1 MADMD
6 MSKVRKFFGSDR
18 HHRTLEEILLPT
30 EEEVEFA
37 TAKHMKRYDELVAEF
52 EKKTALT
59 GLDLSV
65 LTICAGLQVLRWAI
79 LSNDKLK
86 FDTAAQGDELV
97 KRYLPKSVYD
107 VVAGSVPYDA
117 IQRSG
122 QFALKYPGESVGI
135 SGANHRFKTLG
146 HDPLAGW
153 IVGTANI
160 ATNTMTLNNLERL
173 YPSYYVNAAN
183 QIDEKTSMAEIVSN
197 LMDEFSNKPEIVG
210 ISFLKQAVHFGSDV
224 FTRQGLPLPVINL
237 VSPEASRI
245 LMGPNARIDLWSVT
259 RAAALAMVINKLVEM
274 FHRLWFDPKRDNE
287 RLYEV
292 RTRKVIVYSNTLSSL
307 LNVGYVAVSKN
318 LTKLDIGGIAVA
330 LWRLFTDTSK
340 MREIRAEFIE
350 KTLDNEFQKEEDEVN
365 ERLAKFG
372 YHI

>member
-197 LMDEFSNKPEIVG
+197 LMDEFSNKPF
-210 ISFLKQAVHFGSDV
+210 ISEATSSPDRGS
-224 FTRQGLPLPVINL
+224 RY
-237 VSPEASRI
+237 R
-245 LMGPNARIDLWSVT
+245 
-259 RAAALAMVINKLVEM
+259 
-274 FHRLWFDPKRDNE
+274 
-287 RLYEV
+287 
-292 RTRKVIVYSNTLSSL
+292 
-307 LNVGYVAVSKN
+307 
-318 LTKLDIGGIAVA
+318 
-330 LWRLFTDTSK
+330 
-340 MREIRAEFIE
+340 
-350 KTLDNEFQKEEDEVN
+350 
-365 ERLAKFG
+365 
-372 YHI
+372 